1 MSVFDLF
8 RGFFGV
14 PGGHFPG
21 RRDPFFDS
29 MTRDEDDDDE
39 DDAFYYDGFRGDGQD
54 PFDSAWKFGFSFSPD
69 GMRIQEPP
77 LFGQVLREMEEI
89 FSQLGRWDSHSGND
103 DILGIAIGKYF
114 ELSLFIVGIPSI
126 APPPGQEGSRGSS
139 GNSLRDFMLKHPDSD
154 NQRRTDIH
162 PSYESPHFPGVTP
175 FSKFNDVW
183 RERLQKIPAD
193 ERKEDKDLDSAVSSG
208 GLDQILRPPADQLPS
223 QQPRSR
229 SFFQSV
235 TVTKVLKPDG
245 TMEERRTVRDGQ
257 GNEETTVTRSGGR
270 SGQEGPGHHTGP
282 ALPGSS
288 FSDMPDEDSDFFS
301 KLFGGFK

>member
-89 FSQLGRWDSHSGND
+89 FSQLGRWDSHS
-103 DILGIAIGKYF
+103 
-114 ELSLFIVGIPSI
+114 GIPSI